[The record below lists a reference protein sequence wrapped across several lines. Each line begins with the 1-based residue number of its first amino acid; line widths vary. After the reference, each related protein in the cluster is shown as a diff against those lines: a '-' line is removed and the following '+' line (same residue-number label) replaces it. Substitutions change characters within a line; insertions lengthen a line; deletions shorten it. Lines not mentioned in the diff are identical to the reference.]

1 MHFGE
6 GGGGEGEGLD
16 EQSVLWVMR
25 TLAHFR
31 LSSSLSFA
39 CHTNKP
45 HPHALRGSRET
56 RRMTGKKQL

>member
-1 MHFGE
+1 MYYILFFL
-6 GGGGEGEGLD
+6 GEGEGEG

-25 TLAHFR
+25 KLANYP

-56 RRMTGKKQL
+56 RRMTGKKQV